1 MARYR
6 IVKRPSRMYAD
17 TYVYD
22 IEERLL
28 FWWQSV
34 SISWMSLESAEQG
47 LDEIRKAALMD
58 ARPKVIKEYD

>member
-1 MARYR
+1 MARFR

-22 IEERLL
+22 IEERWLL
-28 FWWQSV
+28 WWQSV

-58 ARPKVIKEYD
+58 AGPTVIKEYD